1 MPIYLMV
8 SQIMMKWGNLVDLKQ
23 KEEAFESLKKCVEP
37 KSLSN
42 LMERVSDLDNR
53 LILIFGLLLSYS
65 DKNDELDFLNATW
78 E

>member
-1 MPIYLMV
+1 M
-8 SQIMMKWGNLVDLKQ
+8 NLKQ
-23 KEEAFESLKKCVEP
+23 KEAAFESLKKRVEP

-42 LMERVSDLDNR
+42 LMDRVSDIDNR

-65 DKNDELDFLNATW
+65 GKNDELDFLKATW